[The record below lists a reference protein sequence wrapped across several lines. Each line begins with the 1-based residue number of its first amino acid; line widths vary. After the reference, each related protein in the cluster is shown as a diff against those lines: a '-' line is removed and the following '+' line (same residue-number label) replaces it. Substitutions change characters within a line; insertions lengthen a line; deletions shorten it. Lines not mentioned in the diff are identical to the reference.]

1 MHTVFGDH
9 HYGIILKKRTTN
21 GVRKQTAAAV
31 VAGFGAGSDGLL
43 TGEALVEEE
52 EAEASEV
59 EDGSLLCFH
68 ASGDVLFQVSGLGKL
83 SFCNHRRDKGMMDL
97 LYGCGWFVG

>member
-59 EDGSLLCFH
+59 EDGSNKVCTLLSREWGCVI
-68 ASGDVLFQVSGLGKL
+68 SG
-83 SFCNHRRDKGMMDL
+83 
-97 LYGCGWFVG
+97 